1 MWAEAFTVVST
12 EGTGEAAGKA
22 SDRLPCTVSSSPGA
36 EGLGVPSCPVLA
48 LGWPVA
54 WAMSAQEE
62 VAGGVGSGLACIW
75 KAGSG
80 QVVCCLQELRNPG
93 GGRPPATA
101 RSRMSGPRIREA
113 HDLTEV
119 PGVRAP
125 LVADAG
131 PSRQRPPATRVCSWH
146 LASRRVSRAGPG
158 GVW

>member
-62 VAGGVGSGLACIW
+62 VAGGRGIRVGLHLESGL
-75 KAGSG
+75 GTSR
-80 QVVCCLQELRNPG
+80 LLSPG
-93 GGRPPATA
+93 TA
-101 RSRMSGPRIREA
+101 
-113 HDLTEV
+113 
-119 PGVRAP
+119 
-125 LVADAG
+125 
-131 PSRQRPPATRVCSWH
+131 
-146 LASRRVSRAGPG
+146 
-158 GVW
+158 